1 MDATSYDARRDLGW
15 QRLFARMAAL
25 LLILLLVGVLVRSAL
40 NVIARAETV
49 SLELAEQNLRNL
61 VWLKA
66 QRTVAAQ
73 GVVGLPALA
82 GQDPRPWADAVGVAG
97 FGAATTL
104 QTEMDRR
111 WTFDSASGELVYRSS
126 WLEEGERRWRVVIV
140 AEGADGPTSRLARGV
155 QLQQTRGR

>member
-1 MDATSYDARRDLGW
+1 VDATSYDARRDLGW

-40 NVIARAETV
+40 DVIARAETV

-73 GVVGLPALA
+73 GVAGLPALA
-82 GQDPRPWADAVGVAG
+82 GQDPRPWADVFGVAG
-97 FGAATTL
+97 SGGATTL

-111 WTFDSASGELVYRSS
+111 WSFDSTSGELAYRSS
-126 WLEEGERRWRVVIV
+126 WLEEGERRWRVELIV
-140 AEGADGPTSRLARGV
+140 EGAEGPTPGLARGL